1 MRQHYSN
8 EVGIRLAVRGA
19 QMFASAEEELGGP
32 AGFEQIG
39 YMLFAPPEGEQAL
52 RDIVPIQQSF
62 GVETTLM
69 EPAAVEGRWPEL
81 RLEGVALAC
90 YEPTSGFANPV
101 LTVESLV
108 QSAQRD
114 GLAVYEGCE
123 VVGITAADGRVAGVV
138 TGDGEISTGVVV
150 NACGPWGDRVGR
162 LAGVDYPITF
172 SREHEAVFEAPE
184 DFGVFPVISD
194 VPQRLYCRPFPG
206 GKVLVGQG
214 WPKEPEP
221 ADPETYDDGT
231 DQAHLQAMVPK
242 LLARLPALVP
252 TLTQPAYG
260 GAYVTGYSGV
270 YDITEDWYPIVGEE
284 ELDGLLLLLRWQRPR
299 VQDRP
304 RDRRVPRRRD
314 RGADAADRH
323 LEPLRRPLLRGPHVQ
338 LRLGGREPRM
348 STARTLDPITFEVIR
363 NALVAATDEMVL
375 TLRRSAYSTNIK
387 TRADFSCAFFDAEL
401 RAVAQGFTQPVH
413 LGSMVEQVPQAVRS
427 YGVSNLGAGR
437 RDHHE
442 RAVPERRAPER
453 RQPHLAGLRGR

>member
-1 MRQHYSN
+1 VIERADAVVIGGGIMGASTAHFLTQLGFGQVALVEKRKICGGSTQYSAAHVRQHYSN

-19 QMFASAEEELGGP
+19 QMFANAEEELGGP
-32 AGFEQIG
+32 AGFEPIG
-39 YMLFAPPEGEQAL
+39 YVLLAPPEGEQAL

-62 GVETTLM
+62 GVETRLM

-108 QSAQRD
+108 RSAERD

-123 VVGITAADGRVAGVV
+123 VVGITAANGRVAGVV

-162 LAGVDYPITF
+162 MAGVDYPITF
-172 SREHEAVFEAPE
+172 SREHEAVFDAPE
-184 DFGVFPVISD
+184 GFGVFPVVSD

-214 WPKEPEP
+214 WPKEKEP

-231 DQAHLQAMVPK
+231 DEAHLQAMVPK
-242 LLARLPALVP
+242 LLKRLPALVP
-252 TLTQPAYG
+252 SLSQAGYG

-284 ELDGLLLLLRWQRPR
+284 ELGGFYSCFGGSGHGFKLGPAIGESLAAVVAGQQPR
-299 VQDRP
+299 IDISSLS
-304 RDRRVPRRRD
+304 
-314 RGADAADRH
+314 GARFS
-323 LEPLRRPLLRGPHVQ
+323 E
-338 LRLGGREPRM
+338 GR
-348 STARTLDPITFEVIR
+348 TFSSVW
-363 NALVAATDEMVL
+363 
-375 TLRRSAYSTNIK
+375 
-387 TRADFSCAFFDAEL
+387 
-401 RAVAQGFTQPVH
+401 
-413 LGSMVEQVPQAVRS
+413 
-427 YGVSNLGAGR
+427 GAGN
-437 RDHHE
+437 
-442 RAVPERRAPER
+442 RA
-453 RQPHLAGLRGR
+453 

>member
-1 MRQHYSN
+1 MIEKADAVVIGGGIMGASTAHFLTKLGFGQVALVEKRKICGGSTQYSAAHVRQHYSN

-19 QMFASAEEELGGP
+19 QMFASAEEDLGGP

-52 RDIVPIQQSF
+52 REIVPIQQSF

-108 QSAQRD
+108 RSAQRD

-172 SREHEAVFEAPE
+172 SREHEAVFEAPQ

-252 TLTQPAYG
+252 TLTQAAYG

-284 ELDGLLLLLRWQRPR
+284 ELTGYYSCFGGSGHGFKIGPAIGESLAAVIAGQTPR
-299 VQDRP
+299 IDISSLS
-304 RDRRVPRRRD
+304 
-314 RGADAADRH
+314 GARFS
-323 LEPLRRPLLRGPHVQ
+323 E
-338 LRLGGREPRM
+338 GR
-348 STARTLDPITFEVIR
+348 TFSSVW
-363 NALVAATDEMVL
+363 
-375 TLRRSAYSTNIK
+375 
-387 TRADFSCAFFDAEL
+387 
-401 RAVAQGFTQPVH
+401 
-413 LGSMVEQVPQAVRS
+413 
-427 YGVSNLGAGR
+427 GAGN
-437 RDHHE
+437 
-442 RAVPERRAPER
+442 RA
-453 RQPHLAGLRGR
+453 